1 MASIVRAYETTPL
14 EESTLFL
21 FESVG
26 SKGTVVKVVMFQH
39 ILGNL
44 YNLAFG
50 DFQNGGLDDK
60 TVTNNN
66 DVAAVLST
74 VAKCVY
80 DFLEK
85 YPGSRLRI
93 RPVDERRQAL
103 YNFVIRSRLEEIK
116 GHFEVFG
123 VEKGVKKPFDP
134 KILFTEFELQH
145 RVS

>member
-1 MASIVRAYETTPL
+1 M
-14 EESTLFL
+14 FL

-26 SKGTVVKVVMFQH
+26 SKGPVIKVVLFQH
-39 ILGNL
+39 VLGDL

-50 DFQNGGLDDK
+50 DFIDGGLNDK

-74 VAKCVY
+74 VAKSVY

-116 GHFEVFG
+116 AHFEVFG
-123 VEKGVKKPFDP
+123 VENGLKKPFDP